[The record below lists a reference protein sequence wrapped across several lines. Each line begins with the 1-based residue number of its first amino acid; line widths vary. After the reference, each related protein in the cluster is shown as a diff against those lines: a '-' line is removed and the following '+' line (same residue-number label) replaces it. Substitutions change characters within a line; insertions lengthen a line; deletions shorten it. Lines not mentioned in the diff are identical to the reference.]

1 MAPIQVLTT
10 PFPSDLTRE
19 VTTMQT
25 VEFTSNYEETGAGT
39 LDFADA
45 PYPISPELTKVA
57 REYRNDRFIAD
68 EVLPRIPV
76 ASMEFKYLTTNAAEL
91 LARLDTRVGRKS
103 APNEV
108 SFTAGEILD
117 AVHGAGL
124 EHVIPWHDLANA
136 PDPDEMKRNAT
147 RDTTDLILLD
157 RERRVANL
165 VFSSISYPAGNVQT
179 LAGSDQWSDPS
190 SDPVKA
196 IMDALDTCIMRP
208 NIAVFGRRTWT
219 HISRHPKI
227 IEATI
232 WDGAD
237 TGIATPDAVAN
248 LLEIDRI
255 VVGDAW
261 HNSAKKGQAASLTR
275 LWGPHAAFLY
285 MGQAGNPNRWG
296 ATAAWGDRFAW
307 TYEEPNRSVRG
318 AHVVRVGEYVEE
330 FIVSRSSAV

>member
-1 MAPIQVLTT
+1 
-10 PFPSDLTRE
+10 
-19 VTTMQT
+19 MQT
-25 VEFTSNYEETGAGT
+25 FEFTSNYEETGAGT

-76 ASMEFKYLTTNAAEL
+76 ASMEFKYLTANAAEL
-91 LARLDTRVGRKS
+91 LARLETRVGRKS
-103 APNEV
+103 KPNEV

-124 EHVIPWHDLANA
+124 EHVLPWHDLANA
-136 PDPDEMKRNAT
+136 PDPDEMKRKAT

-179 LAGSDQWSDPS
+179 LAGSAQWNDPASDPI
-190 SDPVKA
+190 KA

-208 NIAVFGRRTWT
+208 NIAVLGRRTWT
-219 HISRHPKI
+219 KLKLHPKI
-227 IEATI
+227 VEGVYWVDANA
-232 WDGAD
+232 GVV
-237 TGIATPDAVAN
+237 GPDDVAQV
-248 LLEIDRI
+248 LEIDKI
-255 VVGDAW
+255 FVGDAW

-285 MGQAGNPNRWG
+285 MGQPGNPNRWG
-296 ATAAWGDRFAW
+296 ATAAWGERFAFS
-307 TYEEPNRSVRG
+307 YEDPNRGVRG
-318 AHVVRVGEYVEE
+318 SHVIRVGEYVEE
-330 FIVSRSSAV
+330 FLVSPELGCLIRNAVAG